1 MGTDRIVLGV
11 DVGGTK
17 IRYGLMD
24 MKGTILADDQCRS
37 RAMPCREWFSFI
49 TEKLDSF
56 LKANPEG
63 KAAQAIGLGI
73 RGSIDHRSR
82 RLRSSSVV
90 RPDGFDLCG
99 ALSAY
104 YQIPV
109 FLENDVKA
117 STVSELLYGEGKR
130 TDTFACVNVGTGLA
144 MGLVYEGKLI
154 HGIRNNAGEIGN
166 LLYRR
171 SDDGE
176 TACVETVASGMGLQ
190 REACRLKKAFPNS
203 GLFRCE
209 GASSGYEILQAC
221 RRGEPL
227 ARKAVENTIHELA
240 VLILNLENALDLGT
254 YVFVGGVMSDPWFFG
269 AVEKEIQRIAQ
280 GIHYGIF
287 NWDAVLKISNAGAGS
302 AGLRGA
308 CGVAVYGLKGMES
321 RQRV

>member
-1 MGTDRIVLGV
+1 MDTDRIVLGV

-117 STVSELLYGEGKR
+117 STVSELLYGE
-130 TDTFACVNVGTGLA
+130 FL
-144 MGLVYEGKLI
+144 
-154 HGIRNNAGEIGN
+154 
-166 LLYRR
+166 RR
-171 SDDGE
+171 VLHRRVRAE
-176 TACVETVASGMGLQ
+176 
-190 REACRLKKAFPNS
+190 RL
-203 GLFRCE
+203 
-209 GASSGYEILQAC
+209 
-221 RRGEPL
+221 RGHQ
-227 ARKAVENTIHELA
+227 RKAL
-240 VLILNLENALDLGT
+240 
-254 YVFVGGVMSDPWFFG
+254 
-269 AVEKEIQRIAQ
+269 
-280 GIHYGIF
+280 
-287 NWDAVLKISNAGAGS
+287 
-302 AGLRGA
+302 GA
-308 CGVAVYGLKGMES
+308 CGAVRPS
-321 RQRV
+321 VCQC

>member
-24 MKGTILADDQCRS
+24 MEGTVLTDDQCRS

-144 MGLVYEGKLI
+144 MGLVY
-154 HGIRNNAGEIGN
+154 
-166 LLYRR
+166 
-171 SDDGE
+171 
-176 TACVETVASGMGLQ
+176 
-190 REACRLKKAFPNS
+190 
-203 GLFRCE
+203 
-209 GASSGYEILQAC
+209 
-221 RRGEPL
+221 
-227 ARKAVENTIHELA
+227 
-240 VLILNLENALDLGT
+240 
-254 YVFVGGVMSDPWFFG
+254 
-269 AVEKEIQRIAQ
+269 
-280 GIHYGIF
+280 
-287 NWDAVLKISNAGAGS
+287 
-302 AGLRGA
+302 
-308 CGVAVYGLKGMES
+308 
-321 RQRV
+321 